1 MKMRLPAMALA
12 LVLSVVLTSGA
23 GAHRVCRHD
32 GDWTFKDK
40 SIELEDGTLVIE
52 HEEEGWTVEITDDYE
67 LYVDGRRVK
76 TDREQKRLLKRYY
89 RDYEEI
95 EEMAEELARE
105 GAAIGLAGAKLGVS
119 AVACVA
125 KLLLEDYDSDDMEVE
140 IEIKTEDLEK
150 MADKLEKKAEKVEDV
165 ADDLE
170 KTHRKLR
177 RSIPELGD
185 LEDF

>member
-1 MKMRLPAMALA
+1 MKMRLSAVIPA

-32 GDWTFKDK
+32 GDWTLKDK
-40 SIELEDGTLVIE
+40 SIELEDGRLVIE

-76 TDREQKRLLKRYY
+76 TDREQKKLLKRYY
-89 RDYEEI
+89 RDFEKI
-95 EEMAEELARE
+95 EDMAEDLARE
-105 GAAIGLAGAKLGVS
+105 GAAVGLEGAKLGVS
-119 AVACVA
+119 AVACIA
-125 KLLLEDYDSDDMEVE
+125 KLLLEDYDSDDMEDEMEV
-140 IEIKTEDLEK
+140 KTEDLEK
-150 MADKLEKKAEKVEDV
+150 MAEKLEKKADKLEDI

>member
-1 MKMRLPAMALA
+1 MKPRFPAILLA
-12 LVLSVVLTSGA
+12 LVLSAALTSGA
-23 GAHRVCRHD
+23 AAHKACRHD

-52 HEEEGWTVEITDDYE
+52 HEEEGWTVEITDDHE

-76 TDREQKRLLKRYY
+76 TDREQKKLLKRYY
-89 RDYEEI
+89 RDYEKI
-95 EEMAEELARE
+95 EEMAEEIARE
-105 GAAIGLAGAKLGVS
+105 GAAVGLEGAKLGVS
-119 AVACVA
+119 ALACVA
-125 KLLLEDYDSDDMEVE
+125 MLLLEDYDSDDMEEE
-140 IEIKTEDLEK
+140 IDVKTADLEK
-150 MADKLEKKAEKVEDV
+150 MADRLEKKADKLEDI

-177 RSIPELGD
+177 RSISELGD